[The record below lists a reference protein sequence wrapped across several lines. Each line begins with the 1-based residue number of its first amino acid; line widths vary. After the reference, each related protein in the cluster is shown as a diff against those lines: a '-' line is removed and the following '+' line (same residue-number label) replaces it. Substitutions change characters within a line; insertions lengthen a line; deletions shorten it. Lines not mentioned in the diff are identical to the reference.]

1 MELVIIILNILL
13 VILFFIWLIFKIL
26 NIHLVMKF
34 NCKELYKNQKRN
46 LKKAKISKI
55 LFIIILIILI
65 LIILILIVTYLING
79 FMLGLL
85 FLFMSILNIF
95 KMFAIYPNT
104 DNSGYRFIVYF
115 TKKYVNTF
123 SYSGYVF
130 CIVLCIFFIR
140 LIYINVKTYKFLK
153 NNLLSK

>member
-55 LFIIILIILI
+55 LFIII

-153 NNLLSK
+153 NNSLAK